1 MLYDGGKSALSRR
14 VFVGRLAASTAALLV
29 AAAGRA
35 RASSTRTAS
44 KLPNGSGAVGPER
57 SVAPAAAPALAAAQ
71 GDDRKPLSPAAPW
84 ELLHPLTQ
92 GAVVA
97 PGWRVA
103 DLSAVA
109 DGSCVLSL
117 RNSSGRTHRVHL
129 CRNDGHPHGLVYTNR
144 FDLVVMNGG
153 QGDQLTDE
161 GLAQTVAAV
170 AHVLA
175 ANEEDRRHTA
185 VLSAL
190 LPHTQRVQRFAG
202 AATLL

>member
-1 MLYDGGKSALSRR
+1 M
-14 VFVGRLAASTAALLV
+14 
-29 AAAGRA
+29 
-35 RASSTRTAS
+35 
-44 KLPNGSGAVGPER
+44 
-57 SVAPAAAPALAAAQ
+57 
-71 GDDRKPLSPAAPW
+71 
-84 ELLHPLTQ
+84 
-92 GAVVA
+92 
-97 PGWRVA
+97 
-103 DLSAVA
+103 
-109 DGSCVLSL
+109 
-117 RNSSGRTHRVHL
+117 
-129 CRNDGHPHGLVYTNR
+129 RNDGHPHGLVYTNR

>member
-57 SVAPAAAPALAAAQ
+57 SAASAPTQTLTAAQ
-71 GDDRKPLSPAAPW
+71 SGSRSPLSAAAPW

-92 GAVVA
+92 GAVIA
-97 PGWRVA
+97 PGWRLA
-103 DLSAVA
+103 ELSGVA

-117 RNSSGRTHRVHL
+117 RNSSGRTYRVHL